1 MISLQRRSRR
11 NCPDGVQPPWMA
23 DAGACIRAPNDYK
36 IVSYETNCKRHR
48 SMSEHRPL
56 DLEHFLPYRLSALSN
71 TVSQAIADMYERRF
85 ALSITQWRVMAVLGR
100 YDGLSAREVAE
111 RTAMDKV
118 AVSRALARLI
128 EAGRVRRLVA
138 DHDKRQSVLR
148 LSAKGWKVYEQIA
161 PLALEHE
168 RRLLA
173 HLDDDERAW
182 LTRILDKLWRA
193 ELEELAR

>member
-1 MISLQRRSRR
+1 
-11 NCPDGVQPPWMA
+11 
-23 DAGACIRAPNDYK
+23 
-36 IVSYETNCKRHR
+36 
-48 SMSEHRPL
+48 MSEHQPL
-56 DLEHFLPYRLSALSN
+56 DLEHFLPYRLSVLSN
-71 TVSQAIADMYERRF
+71 TVSRAIADMYERRF
-85 ALSITQWRVMAVLGR
+85 ALSITEWRVMAVLGR
-100 YDGLSAREVAE
+100 YDGLSARQVAE

-128 EAGRVRRLVA
+128 EAGRVQRRVA

-173 HLDDDERAW
+173 HLDDDEREW
-182 LTRILDKLWRA
+182 LGRILDKLWAA